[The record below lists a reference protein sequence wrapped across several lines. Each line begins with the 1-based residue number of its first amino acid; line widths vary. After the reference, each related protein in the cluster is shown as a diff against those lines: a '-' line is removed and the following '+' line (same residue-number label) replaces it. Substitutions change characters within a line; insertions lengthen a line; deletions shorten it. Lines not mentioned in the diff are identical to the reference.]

1 MLLAAI
7 GDPSGADPPHYT
19 LCIEILI
26 VCTANTCR
34 SPMAEALLDRR
45 LTERG
50 LDVGVSSAGLLY
62 DGEPAT
68 VTGVDTMAA
77 WGLDTSGHRSRRINA
92 EMLDHADLIVGMARY
107 HVREA
112 VVLRFDLYPRTFTLK
127 ELVRRGLAVGPRS
140 EGEPFD
146 EWLARV
152 HHGRRPTEQ
161 LGESLADDVAD
172 PVGQAPPV
180 YEHTAHEL
188 DHLTSQLV
196 DLLWDPVRSSTPA

>member
-1 MLLAAI
+1 
-7 GDPSGADPPHYT
+7 
-19 LCIEILI
+19 
-26 VCTANTCR
+26 
-34 SPMAEALLDRR
+34 MAEALLDRR
-45 LTERG
+45 LAERG
-50 LDVGVSSAGLLY
+50 FDVGVSSAGLLY

-92 EMLDHADLIVGMARY
+92 EMLGQADLIVGMARY

-127 ELVRRGLAVGPRS
+127 ELVRRGQGIGPRAQD
-140 EGEPFD
+140 EPLD
-146 EWLARV
+146 DWLARV
-152 HHGRRPTEQ
+152 HLGRRPTEQ

-172 PVGQAPPV
+172 PVGQAPAI
-180 YEHTAHEL
+180 YERTAREL
-188 DHLTSQLV
+188 DDLTSQLV